1 MKTAKLPCPE
11 CEGFV
16 FEHTDCIYC
25 GGTAEITVI
34 LRKPTPIKKEK

>member
-16 FEHTDCIYC
+16 GNFQCIYC

-34 LRKPTPIKKEK
+34 LRKPTPTKKEK